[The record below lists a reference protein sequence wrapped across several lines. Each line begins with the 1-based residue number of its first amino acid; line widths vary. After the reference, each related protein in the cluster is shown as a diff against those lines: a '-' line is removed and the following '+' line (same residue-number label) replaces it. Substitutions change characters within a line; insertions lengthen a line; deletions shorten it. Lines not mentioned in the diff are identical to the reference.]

1 MSSGAQTLEE
11 SDLPG
16 AGVIGVCEPP
26 DWGCWESA
34 LGLQKEQAEHALN
47 S

>member
-1 MSSGAQTLEE
+1 MSSGVHRGY
-11 SDLPG
+11 DLPG

-34 LGLQKEQAEHALN
+34 LGLQKEQAAQALN
-47 S
+47 R